1 MQELQTACRG
11 TASTAAAVDQLQQ
24 EVQDLAQSQQQL
36 RAHTDACHS
45 SASSSSRQL
54 QEVAQHLQ
62 QLDERV
68 AGQTS
73 DLTGLAEAVL
83 GCLGAAR
90 QHAAAAAAA
99 ATPPPSSYLSNLLGP
114 AVPPPPPV
122 APAASKQQ
130 WGAWVSEAG
139 YCLNSTVR
147 VGPTAS
153 QVLLLAWQRV
163 LLAAVLRMPVYLTH
177 CHCCV
182 AAGRAADAG
191 GWACGEAAAAAACGR
206 VQRERC
212 TCPPGLSCQVRVRHA
227 SVPAQARVRQGL
239 TVNLAHIAVQQAE
252 LHAQEHTQYLLA
264 LCLGRA
270 AGSILMHR
278 FVTRLRRSF

>member
-1 MQELQTACRG
+1 MCVVQELQTACRG
-11 TASTAAAVDQLQQ
+11 TASTAAAVGQLQQ

-36 RAHTDACHS
+36 RAHTDACQS

-99 ATPPPSSYLSNLLGP
+99 ATQPPSSYLSNLLGP

-130 WGAWVSEAG
+130 WGAWVSEAWLLSQTAQLG
-139 YCLNSTVR
+139 WGPQPVKCCCWPGSRRFLLRFCKCVSISLAVTVF
-147 VGPTAS
+147 VPQDEQLT
-153 QVLLLAWQRV
+153 QVDGL
-163 LLAAVLRMPVYLTH
+163 
-177 CHCCV
+177 V
-182 AAGRAADAG
+182 A
-191 GWACGEAAAAAACGR
+191 
-206 VQRERC
+206 
-212 TCPPGLSCQVRVRHA
+212 
-227 SVPAQARVRQGL
+227 
-239 TVNLAHIAVQQAE
+239 
-252 LHAQEHTQYLLA
+252 
-264 LCLGRA
+264 
-270 AGSILMHR
+270 
-278 FVTRLRRSF
+278 RLRRQQRAAEFSGSAAHALLGSPAR